1 MFCVGKGRKLKQRGL
16 WDRQQMA
23 VSQTAPTTASCS
35 PERAVMFPS
44 SGIAVFR
51 VRLSYLES
59 LEVCHICF
67 FGGSL
72 REELEIT
79 AFLLLGYASSFA
91 SKGLEK
97 ILVGLALLEGFL
109 FHV

>member
-16 WDRQQMA
+16 GDRQQMA
-23 VSQTAPTTASCS
+23 VSQTAPTTALCS

-59 LEVCHICF
+59 LEVYVT
-67 FGGSL
+67 S
-72 REELEIT
+72 
-79 AFLLLGYASSFA
+79 AFLGDPSGRNSKLLHFSSWDMHHP
-91 SKGLEK
+91 L
-97 ILVGLALLEGFL
+97 LVRAWRKYWWVWHF
-109 FHV
+109 